1 MLSHDLTPSV
11 TIVYKHTYIIS
22 VNLDDH
28 GGYPNILLTGPQT
41 IAKWGSGI
49 SLNTKIKIKEC
60 NLSF

>member
-41 IAKWGSGI
+41 IA
-49 SLNTKIKIKEC
+49 N
-60 NLSF
+60 